1 MNKKNLQRQSFT
13 VAALPENIGILQEF
27 VCAQAKKARMPDA
40 TTMRLELLVEE
51 LALNIMNYGYESLP
65 GKITLSCEV
74 ESSDPQQKKFLMEIR
89 DKGVPF
95 NPLIKPDADTGLD
108 VESREPGGLGIF
120 LTKQIA
126 DELRYHHDG
135 TSNILV
141 VSIHFTT
148 DSQARQK

>member
-1 MNKKNLQRQSFT
+1 VNKNNLQKQSFT
-13 VAALPENIGILQEF
+13 AAALPENIGVLQEF
-27 VCAQAKKARMPDA
+27 VCAQAKKAHVPGA
-40 TTMRLELLVEE
+40 TAIRLELIVEE

-74 ESSDPQQKKFLMEIR
+74 DSTDPLQKKFLIEIR
-89 DKGVPF
+89 DKGRPF
-95 NPLIKPDADTGLD
+95 NPLIKPDADTSLD

-126 DELRYHHDG
+126 DELKYHHDG
-135 TSNILV
+135 TSNILI

-148 DSQARQK
+148 DS

>member
-1 MNKKNLQRQSFT
+1 
-13 VAALPENIGILQEF
+13 VPG
-27 VCAQAKKARMPDA
+27 A
-40 TTMRLELLVEE
+40 TAIRLELIVEE

-74 ESSDPQQKKFLMEIR
+74 DSTDPLQKKFLIEIR
-89 DKGVPF
+89 DKGRPF
-95 NPLIKPDADTGLD
+95 NPLIKPDADTSLD

-126 DELRYHHDG
+126 DELKYHHDG
-135 TSNILV
+135 TSNILI

-148 DSQARQK
+148 DS

>member
-1 MNKKNLQRQSFT
+1 MNKNNLQKQSFT
-13 VAALPENIGILQEF
+13 AAALPENIGVLQEF
-27 VCAQAKKARMPDA
+27 VCAQAKKAHVPGA
-40 TTMRLELLVEE
+40 TAIRLELIVEE

-74 ESSDPQQKKFLMEIR
+74 DSTDPLQKKFLIEIR
-89 DKGVPF
+89 DKGRPF
-95 NPLIKPDADTGLD
+95 NPLIKPDADTSLD

-126 DELRYHHDG
+126 DELKYHHDG
-135 TSNILV
+135 TSNILI

-148 DSQARQK
+148 DS